1 MLKFFKSAEMGDA
14 SNKLFFVGL
23 GNPGSEYAKTRHN
36 VGYMALD
43 VMIDYWQAVE
53 KGSKKG
59 AYQSYEAF
67 VDGRKIYF
75 IKPLT
80 YMNLSGKAVQA
91 ICTLYKCQ
99 PTDFIVIY
107 DDIALP
113 FAKIRIRKQGS
124 AGGHNG
130 IKSII
135 EAIGQKFP
143 RIKIGI
149 GDERDGKDLSGHV
162 LSKFSKEESQELQK
176 VLNSIPKIAESILE
190 KGIDKAISEAGA

>member
-1 MLKFFKSAEMGDA
+1 MFKLFKTLDA
-14 SNKLFFVGL
+14 SKTTNKLFFVGL

-36 VGYMALD
+36 VGYMVLD
-43 VMIDYWQAVE
+43 RLIEHWGAVE

-59 AYQSYEAF
+59 IYQSYETF
-67 VDGRKIYF
+67 VGGRKLYF

-80 YMNLSGKAVQA
+80 YMNLSGKAVQVV
-91 ICTLYKCQ
+91 CSLYKCQ

-113 FAKIRIRKQGS
+113 FAKLRIRKQGS

-135 EAIGQKFP
+135 EAIGQNFS

-149 GDERDGKDLSGHV
+149 GDEREGKDLSGHV
-162 LSKFSKEESQELQK
+162 LSKFSKEEVLELEK
-176 VLNSIPKIAESILE
+176 VLDKFPEIAQSILDN
-190 KGIDKAISEAGA
+190 GIDKTNSSFQ

>member
-1 MLKFFKSAEMGDA
+1 MLKFFKGSETNN
-14 SNKLFFVGL
+14 SLFFVGL
-23 GNPGSEYAKTRHN
+23 GNPGSEYAFTRHN

-43 VMIDYWQAVE
+43 RLIEHWRAVE

-59 AYQSYEAF
+59 VYQSYEAF
-67 VDGRKIYF
+67 VGVRKLYF

-80 YMNLSGKAVQA
+80 YMNLSGKAVQSVCA
-91 ICTLYKCQ
+91 LYKCH
-99 PTDFIVIY
+99 PRDFIVIY

-113 FAKIRIRKQGS
+113 FAKIRIRKKGS

-135 EAIGQKFP
+135 EAIGQDFP

-149 GDERDGKDLSGHV
+149 GDEREGKDLSNHV
-162 LSKFSKEESQELQK
+162 LSKFKSEELVELETI
-176 VLNSIPKIAESILE
+176 LSGMPEIAESIITQGFDSTMI
-190 KGIDKAISEAGA
+190 KFSS